1 MAFKLYTDK
10 KMENDAWTLSYNYN
24 STGSID
30 TLLYFGSPNPKE
42 TLTPA
47 EDEQITL
54 TPVNTA
60 TPWEPNQVY
69 SINQIIVNPA
79 GIMFRCVTGGKGSAV
94 EPEWWQVGGGTIGR
108 ATFMCLGPMF
118 RHTDIKLALNKS
130 DLDTAKGGEG
140 IDLGKQLQGGV
151 AIPVYIR
158 DTNNSYEPRNDTLDA
173 CRGLELNKT
182 ITTTDTTDY

>member
-10 KMENDAWTLSYNYN
+10 KMENEAKTLLYNYK

-30 TLLYFGSPNPKE
+30 TLLYFGSPNHQE

-54 TPVNTA
+54 TPVNLA
-60 TPWEPNQVY
+60 TEWEPNQVY
-69 SINQIIVNPA
+69 TLNQIIVSPA
-79 GIMFRCVTGGKGSAV
+79 GMMYRCLVPAKGGQT
-94 EPEWWQVGGGTIGR
+94 PPTWWQIGTGYIGN
-108 ATFMCLGPMF
+108 ALFIHLGLVF

-130 DLDTAKGGEG
+130 DLDTAKGGEN
-140 IDLGKQLQGGV
+140 IKLGEQLQGGV

-158 DTNNSYEPRNDTLDA
+158 DSNTSWDDRDDKTDV

-182 ITTTDTTDY
+182 IITTDYFDD

>member
-69 SINQIIVNPA
+69 SINQIIVIPPVSCFAVLPEEKAAQPSLN
-79 GIMFRCVTGGKGSAV
+79 GGKLEAALSV
-94 EPEWWQVGGGTIGR
+94 E
-108 ATFMCLGPMF
+108 
-118 RHTDIKLALNKS
+118 RHS
-130 DLDTAKGGEG
+130 YVWVPCSG
-140 IDLGKQLQGGV
+140 IQILSL
-151 AIPVYIR
+151 
-158 DTNNSYEPRNDTLDA
+158 L
-173 CRGLELNKT
+173 
-182 ITTTDTTDY
+182 